1 VAILRLGA
9 ALTLA
14 FGLGGC
20 AVSGSLFSKSSPT
33 EARAYANEDVT
44 GSVER
49 TVATSAALPA
59 EADLVFARKAIVD
72 VLTHGTK
79 VISSPWEN
87 LATGAR
93 GTVTPVA
100 SNYAKD
106 GVTCRDFLAS
116 YVRREGAEVWMQGQ
130 ACRPKQGA
138 WEVKNM
144 HPWSR
149 T

>member
-1 VAILRLGA
+1 
-9 ALTLA
+9 
-14 FGLGGC
+14 
-20 AVSGSLFSKSSPT
+20 VSGSLFSKSTPT
-33 EARAYANEDVT
+33 EPHAYASEEVT

-49 TVATSAALPA
+49 TAATSSALPA

-79 VISSPWEN
+79 AISSPWESP
-87 LATGAR
+87 ATGAR

-100 SNYAKD
+100 NSYAKD
-106 GVTCRDFLAS
+106 GATCRDFLAS
-116 YVRREGAEVWMQGQ
+116 YVRRQGAEVWMQGQ
-130 ACRPKQGA
+130 ACRAKQGP

-144 HPWSR
+144 RPWSR